1 MVKKRC
7 MESIVNSQKQ
17 DGLNGDFT
25 IAVVIPCYKVVT
37 HIIDVIERIGA
48 EVNIIYCID
57 DKCPESSGNYIQENC
72 IDKRVKVLYNESNL
86 GVGGATMRGYRVAL
100 DNGAEI
106 IIKLDGDGQMDPGLI
121 PRFIK
126 PIILGR
132 SDYTKGNRF
141 FRLDSLQNMPAI
153 RVLGNAALSFIT
165 KLSTGYWNIFDPTNG
180 FTAIHAH
187 ALKELPLEK
196 ISVRYFFESDML
208 FRLNTVGA
216 VVEEIPMVALYGHEK
231 SNMKIGRLIPEFFLK
246 NIGNFGKR
254 IFYNYF
260 LRNFGVASVELVLG
274 LILLIFGFSFGI
286 LRWYGSIASGIPV
299 SAGTVM
305 LAGLPIIV
313 GLQMLLSF
321 INYDIT
327 NLPINPLQKRL

>member
-1 MVKKRC
+1 
-7 MESIVNSQKQ
+7 MESIDNSQKQ
-17 DGLNGDFT
+17 DELNGDFS
-25 IAVVIPCYKVVT
+25 IAVVIPCYKVVAP
-37 HIIDVIERIGA
+37 IFEVIERIGP

-57 DKCPESSGNYIQENC
+57 DKCPEFSGDYIKEHC
-72 IDKRVKVLYNESNL
+72 TDKRVKVLYNESNL
-86 GVGGATMRGYRVAL
+86 GVGGATIRGYRIAL
-100 DNGAEI
+100 DYGAKI
-106 IIKLDGDGQMDPGLI
+106 IIKLDGDGQMDPFLI
-121 PRFIK
+121 PRFVK

-141 FRLDSLQNMPAI
+141 FSLDSLQNMPPI
-153 RVLGNAALSFIT
+153 RVLGNAVLSFFT

-187 ALKELPLEK
+187 ALKALPLEK
-196 ISVRYFFESDML
+196 ISAQYFFESDML

-216 VVEEIPMVALYGHEK
+216 VVEEIPMVALYGNEK
-231 SNMKIGRLIPEFFLK
+231 SNMKIGRLIPEFFFK
-246 NIGNFGKR
+246 NVENFGKR
-254 IFYNYF
+254 IIYNYF

-274 LILLIFGFSFGI
+274 LILFIFGFSFGI
-286 LRWYGSIASGIPV
+286 FKWYGSIVSGISV

-327 NLPINPLQKRL
+327 NIPNNPLHKRI

>member
-1 MVKKRC
+1 
-7 MESIVNSQKQ
+7 MESIVQSKKQ
-17 DGLNGDFT
+17 EGFNGDFG

-37 HIIDVIERIGA
+37 HIIDVIGRIGP

-57 DKCPESSGNYIQENC
+57 DRCPESSGNYIQENC
-72 IDKRVKVLYNESNL
+72 TDKRVKVLYNETNL

-100 DNGAEI
+100 EYGAEI

-121 PRFIK
+121 PRFVK

-141 FRLDSLQNMPAI
+141 FRLESLQNMPAI

-180 FTAIHAH
+180 YTAIHAQ

-196 ISVRYFFESDML
+196 ISGRYFFESDML

-216 VVEEIPMVALYGHEK
+216 VVEEIPMVAVYGYEK
-231 SNMKIGRLIPEFFLK
+231 SNMKIGGLIPEFFLK
-246 NIGNFGKR
+246 NMRNLGKR
-254 IFYNYF
+254 IIYNYF
-260 LRNFGVASVELVLG
+260 LRNFGIASVELVLG
-274 LILLIFGFSFGI
+274 LLFLLFGFSFG
-286 LRWYGSIASGIPV
+286 LLKWHGSIASGIPV
-299 SAGTVM
+299 TAGTVM
-305 LAGLPIIV
+305 LAGLPILV

-321 INYDIT
+321 LNYDIT
-327 NLPINPLQKRL
+327 NIPINPLHKRL